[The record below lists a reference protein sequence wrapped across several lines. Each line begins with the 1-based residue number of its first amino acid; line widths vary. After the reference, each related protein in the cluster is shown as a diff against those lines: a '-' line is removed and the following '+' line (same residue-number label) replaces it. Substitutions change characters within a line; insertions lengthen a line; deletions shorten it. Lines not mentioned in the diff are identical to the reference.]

1 MTAAVRDETRRKR
14 GMGAGV
20 GCLVLL
26 GLTLG
31 AVGHVAVHTRRLEVA
46 LELGKQDALYRELSA
61 QKKRLEIEI
70 GMLKNPERIEA
81 IAREKLDMGPAQ
93 SENIRHIGGA
103 R

>member
-1 MTAAVRDETRRKR
+1 MTAAVRDEARRKR

-46 LELGKQDALYRELSA
+46 LELGKQDADYRMLST

-70 GMLKNPERIEA
+70 GMLKSPGRIED
-81 IAREKLDMGPAQ
+81 IARTKLDMGPPQ
-93 SENIRHIGGA
+93 FENIRVIGGEK
-103 R
+103 